1 MDDGSDSVSRSLADN
16 FAVPTQPTQPIRLAE
31 LMAAL
36 SIATDLGMGQPME
49 YAMTTC
55 IVAVRLG
62 EVLKLSEADLR
73 DAYYEA
79 LLRYIGC
86 NADTYW
92 LASIIGDE
100 LALRAEFAKIDT
112 ADNGRVLGLMLK
124 FIQQANAGANPIKLA
139 QAMVSGLAQLPQV
152 NSSFF
157 PGHCEV
163 AQRLASRMGF
173 EDSFVQTVGQIYA
186 RWDGKG
192 VPSLKGDAI
201 SPAMQVVTLAQDVVT
216 FFRLGGVD
224 AAMTMARERNGK
236 AHAPKAAEAFCQ
248 HAQTVCAGLDIEPA
262 WETVLAMEP
271 GPHRALSEAEFDAA
285 CEAIADFTDLKSP
298 FLLGHSRAVAAL
310 SFEAA
315 HYFGLQLTNSQSLR
329 RAAWLH
335 DVGRVGVSAAIW
347 GRPGP
352 LTEREWDKVRLHPY
366 YTERVLA
373 KPTALAELG
382 KLAALHHERC
392 DGSGYHRGLPA
403 NMLSPAARILGAADV
418 YCAMLETRPHRPAR
432 TAEAASDEL
441 RAEARTGRLDPDA
454 VNAVLSAAGQT
465 TQSLRASEA
474 FRLSPT
480 TNLSEREV
488 EVLRLLA
495 RGNTM
500 KQIAA
505 ALVISYK
512 TVDRHVQNV
521 YTKIGVNTR
530 AGATLW
536 AVERGLV

>member
-1 MDDGSDSVSRSLADN
+1 MPITAGS
-16 FAVPTQPTQPIRLAE
+16 PIRLAE

-62 EVLKLSEADLR
+62 DALKLSDADLR
-73 DAYYEA
+73 NAYYEA

-100 LALRAEFAKIDT
+100 LVFRTEVAKVDT
-112 ADNGRVLGLMLK
+112 ADNGALMALMLR
-124 FIQQANAGANPIKLA
+124 FMRNTNAGIGALHIVQAIAN
-139 QAMVSGLAQLPQV
+139 GFAQLSQI

-173 EDSFVQTVGQIYA
+173 ESSFVQTVGQIYA

-192 VPSLKGDAI
+192 VPNVKGEAI

-224 AAMTMARERNGK
+224 AAMTMARERNGY
-236 AHAPKAAEAFCQ
+236 AHAPKVVEAFCQ
-248 HAQTVCAGLDIEPA
+248 HAQMVCAGLDIEPA
-262 WETVLAMEP
+262 WDAVLAMEP
-271 GPHRALSEAEFDAA
+271 GPPRTLNEAEFDLA
-285 CEAIADFTDLKSP
+285 CEAIADFTDIKSP
-298 FLLGHSRAVAAL
+298 FLLGHSRNVAAL
-310 SFEAA
+310 AFEAA
-315 HYFGLQLTNSQSLR
+315 QQLGLPIANSQSLR
-329 RAAWLH
+329 RAALLH
-335 DVGRVGVSAAIW
+335 DIGRVGVSAAIW
-347 GRPGP
+347 GKAAP
-352 LTEREWDKVRLHPY
+352 LNEREWEKVRLHPY

-373 KPTALAELG
+373 KPDALAQLG
-382 KLAALHHERC
+382 RLAALHHERC
-392 DGSGYHRGLPA
+392 DGSGYHRGLPH
-403 NMLSPAARILGAADV
+403 NMLSPAAQILAAADV
-418 YCAMLETRPHRPAR
+418 YSAMLEARPHRAAC
-432 TAEAASDEL
+432 TAEAAADEL
-441 RAEARTGRLDPDA
+441 RTEARAGRLDVDA
-454 VNAVLSAAGQT
+454 VNAVLSAAGHSTHQT
-465 TQSLRASEA
+465 LKASET
-474 FRLSPT
+474 FRVLPT
-480 TNLSEREV
+480 AGLSEREV

-505 ALVISYK
+505 VLFISYK
-512 TVDRHVQNV
+512 TVDRHVQNI

-536 AVERGLV
+536 AMEQGLLS

>member
-1 MDDGSDSVSRSLADN
+1 MAS
-16 FAVPTQPTQPIRLAE
+16 IRLAE
-31 LMAAL
+31 LMVAL

-55 IVAVRLG
+55 IVAMRLG
-62 EVLKLSEADLR
+62 EILKLSDADLR

-100 LALRAEFAKIDT
+100 LVLRAEFAKIDI
-112 ADNGRVLGLMLK
+112 ADNGKVLGLMLR
-124 FIQQANAGANPIKLA
+124 FIQQANAGTNPIKLA
-139 QAMVSGLAQLPQV
+139 QAMVSGFAQLPQV

-173 EDSFVQTVGQIYA
+173 EASFVQTVGQIYA

-192 VPSLKGDAI
+192 VPGLKGEAI
-201 SPAMQVVTLAQDVVT
+201 SSALQVVTLAQDVVT

-224 AAMTMARERNGK
+224 AAMTMARERSGK
-236 AHAPKAAEAFCQ
+236 AHAPKISEAFCQ
-248 HAQTVCAGLDIEPA
+248 HAQTVCAGLDSEPVWQA
-262 WETVLAMEP
+262 VLAMEP
-271 GPHRALSEAEFDAA
+271 GQPRALSEAEFDLA
-285 CEAIADFTDLKSP
+285 CEAIADFTDIKSP
-298 FLLGHSRAVAAL
+298 FLLGHSRGVARLA
-310 SFEAA
+310 FEAA
-315 HYFGLQLTNSQSLR
+315 QQFGLPIADSQLLR

-335 DVGRVGVSAAIW
+335 DIGRVGVSAAIW
-347 GRPGP
+347 GKPGA
-352 LTEREWDKVRLHPY
+352 LNEREWEKVRLHPY

-373 KPTALAELG
+373 KPDALAQLG
-382 KLAALHHERC
+382 KLAALHHERG
-392 DGSGYHRGLPA
+392 DGSGYHRGLPTT
-403 NMLSPAARILGAADV
+403 MLSPAARILATADV
-418 YCAMLETRPHRPAR
+418 YQAMLENRPHRPAR
-432 TAEAASDEL
+432 TAEAAADEL
-441 RAEARTGRLDPDA
+441 RIEARAGRLDLDA
-454 VNAVLSAAGQT
+454 VNAVLTAVGHSPQT
-465 TQSLRASEA
+465 PKVSET
-474 FRLSPT
+474 FRVLLT
-480 TNLSEREV
+480 EREA

-495 RGNTM
+495 RGSTM

-512 TVDRHVQNV
+512 TVDRHVQNI
-521 YTKIGVNTR
+521 YAKIGVNTR

-536 AVERGLV
+536 AIEHALL